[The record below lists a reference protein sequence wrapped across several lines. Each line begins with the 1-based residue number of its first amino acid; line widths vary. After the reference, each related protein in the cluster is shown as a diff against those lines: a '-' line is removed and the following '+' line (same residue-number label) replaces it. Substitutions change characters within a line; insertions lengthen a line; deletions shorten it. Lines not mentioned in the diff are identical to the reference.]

1 MLKNK
6 NCVPCQGGIP
16 PLSKKQ
22 IANLINQIDA
32 EWNVALDK
40 KLSRNYDFSEY
51 NDAVNFLNSVA
62 DMAENQGHH
71 PFIHLNYKT
80 VKIIL
85 FTHKINGL
93 HENDFLMANKID
105 YIHSKL

>member
-16 PLSKKQ
+16 PLNKKK

-32 EWNVALDK
+32 DWNVALNK
-40 KLSRNYDFSEY
+40 KLNKNYVFSEF
-51 NDAVNFLNSVA
+51 NDAVKFLNLVA

>member
-1 MLKNK
+1 MA
-6 NCVPCQGGIP
+6 VIG
-16 PLSKKQ
+16 
-22 IANLINQIDA
+22 LIWGFLN
-32 EWNVALDK
+32 K
-40 KLSRNYDFSEY
+40 KLNKNYDFSEY